1 MPTTFS
7 PFTENKP
14 YVAELITVL
23 CHVLCED
30 DAREIARDL
39 VRPNPQASSLDAY
52 GRAISKVSLIHD
64 PKKDH

>member
-1 MPTTFS
+1 MTTTFS

-14 YVAELITVL
+14 YVAELIIVL
-23 CHVLCED
+23 RNILCED

-52 GRAISKVSLIHD
+52 ERAISKISLIHD
-64 PKKDH
+64 PKGA

>member
-1 MPTTFS
+1 MVTTFS

-23 CHVLCED
+23 RHIFCED

-39 VRPNPQASSLDAY
+39 VKSNPQASSLDAY
-52 GRAISKVSLIHD
+52 ERAISKISLLHD
-64 PKKDH
+64 LKTTH